1 LEASVM
7 PSEEEKSKAIRLAR
21 AIASDISL
29 YNEEKIKKGIEGDN
43 LFELI
48 DEDLQEGRDLY
59 KSRVSPELYRT
70 TNYYE
75 RAIVDIIVR
84 SRGHIRSRLW
94 L

>member
-1 LEASVM
+1 M

-29 YNEEKIKKGIEGDN
+29 YNEEKINKGIEEDN
-43 LFELI
+43 LFEVL
-48 DEDLQEGRDLY
+48 DEDLQEGRELY
-59 KSRVSPELYRT
+59 RSRVSDELYRT
-70 TNYYE
+70 TNFFE

-84 SRGHIRSRLW
+84 SRGHIRSKVW

>member
-1 LEASVM
+1 M

-29 YNEEKIKKGIEGDN
+29 YNEEKINKGIEEDN
-43 LFELI
+43 LFEALE
-48 DEDLQEGRDLY
+48 EDLQEGRELY
-59 KSRVSPELYRT
+59 RSRVSDELYRT
-70 TNYYE
+70 TNFFE

-84 SRGHIRSRLW
+84 SRGHIRSKVW

>member
-1 LEASVM
+1 M

-29 YNEEKIKKGIEGDN
+29 YNEEKINKGIEEDN
-43 LFELI
+43 LFEVLE
-48 DEDLQEGRDLY
+48 EDLEEGRELY
-59 KSRVSPELYRT
+59 RSRVSDELYRT
-70 TNYYE
+70 TNFFE

-84 SRGHIRSRLW
+84 PRGHIRSKVW

>member
-1 LEASVM
+1 M

-29 YNEEKIKKGIEGDN
+29 YNEEKINKGIEEDN
-43 LFELI
+43 LFEVLE
-48 DEDLQEGRDLY
+48 EDLEEGRELY
-59 KSRVSPELYRT
+59 RSRVSDEIYRT
-70 TNYYE
+70 TNFFE

-84 SRGHIRSRLW
+84 NRGHIRSKVW

>member
-1 LEASVM
+1 M

-29 YNEEKIKKGIEGDN
+29 YNEEKINKGIEEDN
-43 LFELI
+43 LFEVLE
-48 DEDLQEGRDLY
+48 EDLEEGRELY
-59 KSRVSPELYRT
+59 RSRVSDELYRT
-70 TNYYE
+70 TNFFE

-84 SRGHIRSRLW
+84 SRGHIRSKVW

>member
-1 LEASVM
+1 M

-29 YNEEKIKKGIEGDN
+29 YNEEKIKKGIEEDN
-43 LFELI
+43 LFDVIE
-48 DEDLQEGRDLY
+48 EDLQEGRDLY

>member
-1 LEASVM
+1 MS
-7 PSEEEKSKAIRLAR
+7 SEEEKSKAIRLAR

-29 YNEEKIKKGIEGDN
+29 YNEEKIKKGIEEDN
-43 LFELI
+43 LFDVIE
-48 DEDLQEGRDLY
+48 EDLQEGRDLY
-59 KSRVSPELYRT
+59 KSRVSAELYRT